1 MPSYSNNSFLN
12 NSFSNATYSS
22 ADFTNAN
29 HLNDQAAGLRRL
41 MVSPQPRVLSI
52 ISAAKT
58 QPARL
63 MSNLAAS
70 LCCDGSDVLIVQN
83 SPFPSSVKL
92 KAPLIDFIH
101 KPIDVTQMTMQM
113 DEGYYVAALLRHQQE
128 SALDFER
135 GSLLDALFRKLAM
148 QYQFVLV
155 ETKLNLQQQL
165 PIKTLNLGQIV
176 IHLTSRAED
185 IKQAYQLIKQIST
198 QHIHA
203 NIESQP
209 FGILVTDTTDEKAK
223 IVFRNIAQVA
233 KRYLKLELELIGVV
247 PADDA
252 LAKAAKLGCSVI
264 NAFPLANASAAFKT
278 IAKHLDYRIDDQN
291 KSTYLPRQALD
302 GTSDHARSYNN
313 RLLSGSGIFE
323 GAM

>member
-1 MPSYSNNSFLN
+1 MPN
-12 NSFSNATYSS
+12 FSNADFSNSS
-22 ADFTNAN
+22 FS
-29 HLNDQAAGLRRL
+29 NDQAAGLRRL

-83 SPFPSSVKL
+83 SPFPSHIKL
-92 KAPLIDFIH
+92 KAPLIDFIYNPMNVQH
-101 KPIDVTQMTMQM
+101 INIQQMVTQM
-113 DEGYYVAALLRHQQE
+113 DEGYYIASLLRHQQE
-128 SALDFER
+128 NALDFER

-155 ETKLNLQQQL
+155 ETKLNRQQQL

-176 IHLTSRAED
+176 IHLTSQAED

-198 QHIHA
+198 EHIHA
-203 NIESQP
+203 DIESQP
-209 FGILVTDTTDEKAK
+209 FGILVTDTSDEKAK
-223 IVFRNIAQVA
+223 IVFKNIAQVA
-233 KRYLKLELELIGVV
+233 KRYLKLELEFIGVV

-252 LAKAAKLGCSVI
+252 LIKAAKLGSSVI
-264 NAFPLANASAAFKT
+264 NAFPHTLASAAFKA
-278 IAKHLDYRIDDQN
+278 IAKRLDYRVDISSN
-291 KSTYLPRQALD
+291 ALYSPNNATD
-302 GTSDHARSYNN
+302 YARNVNN